1 MKIPVS
7 TVRTVLGTL
16 WLACQDG
23 VLQLEE
29 HGDLHDVVIQSDPVV
44 EKLVPASL
52 PELEGVGVDEEEFV
66 LVKAEPLDQPQL
78 EGIDENELFQ
88 EKTQPINQPELEG
101 IDKDELVHFIPGK
114 TEPFNQA
121 EVEGTEEDE
130 LVPVKTEPS
139 NQPELE
145 GIEEDELV
153 PVETEPSKQ
162 PLLEYVVEEKEPIL
176 EKVFFRRMDD
186 QEGII
191 REEETVDFALSP
203 NLDGSGKQ
211 QTNPAETLDA
221 SLQRLVLV
229 EELVDVFTSHQWD
242 PKDSEM
248 QLARL
253 RTNWQEKRRT
263 MTEAEA
269 TSCVVEASMKARLGF
284 GPAQNHPI
292 LTF

>member
-1 MKIPVS
+1 
-7 TVRTVLGTL
+7 
-16 WLACQDG
+16 
-23 VLQLEE
+23 
-29 HGDLHDVVIQSDPVV
+29 
-44 EKLVPASL
+44 
-52 PELEGVGVDEEEFV
+52 
-66 LVKAEPLDQPQL
+66 
-78 EGIDENELFQ
+78 
-88 EKTQPINQPELEG
+88 
-101 IDKDELVHFIPGK
+101 
-114 TEPFNQA
+114 
-121 EVEGTEEDE
+121 
-130 LVPVKTEPS
+130 
-139 NQPELE
+139 
-145 GIEEDELV
+145 
-153 PVETEPSKQ
+153 
-162 PLLEYVVEEKEPIL
+162 
-176 EKVFFRRMDD
+176 MDD